1 MKCPSAEQ
9 WDLLAVDV
17 LGGDEARHMI
27 AHARTCPACRERFQT
42 ARREHTERVRMYE
55 AFDRDHDELRE
66 QLMAVLPDELPSSR
80 EGWLARARH
89 RLGGV
94 TMSLN
99 RSTGRRAAAVL
110 VPAACIVIAVAI
122 FLAPKQSAFA
132 AALEHMR
139 QASTIVARFQEFI
152 NDADEPMLE
161 GELSLSAEHGMR
173 FEMSMGGL
181 PFAQAPGLLNGADAG
196 GASMTIFREPDGPM
210 ILVQPSLNLVM
221 RMHGLDQLSADP
233 QRTSPDEFIR
243 RFLEMTGDADR
254 LLGQSVIDG
263 HEVEGFEVS
272 GEKLGLEFGGSSSHE
287 GGTGAAVLSDAAAR
301 LWVDVDSGL
310 PVRMEVEL
318 GVAFLK
324 MHVLVA
330 YDQFE
335 WDVPLEAE
343 LFVPEIPEDA
353 RTIDVQVPPMTEQT
367 LLDGLELYAELA
379 GRYPTSLDPVSVTV
393 GLSMAWAAGGRLE
406 IDPEDPASVFT
417 GELVQNSMTV
427 TVACTFCQTLAAE
440 GHEPEYFG
448 DIVTPEDAD
457 EVLLHW
463 RLDDGQM
470 RVIYGDLRAETLP
483 AAD

>member
-9 WDLLAVDV
+9 WDLLAMDV

-27 AHARTCPACRERFQT
+27 AHARTCPACRGRFQT

-66 QLMAVLPDELPSSR
+66 QLMAVLPDELPSAR

-152 NDADEPMLE
+152 NHADDPMLE
-161 GELSLSAEHGMR
+161 GQLSLSAEYGMR
-173 FEMSMGGL
+173 FEMGMGGL
-181 PFAQAPGLLNGADAG
+181 PMGIGDG
-196 GASMTIFREPDGPM
+196 GMNMTLFREPDGPLVM
-210 ILVQPSLNLVM
+210 VQPSLNLVM
-221 RMHGLDQLSADP
+221 RMHGVDQLSADP
-233 QRTSPDEFIR
+233 QQTSPDEFIR
-243 RFLEMTGDADR
+243 KFLEMAGEADR

-263 HEVEGFEVS
+263 QEVEGFEVS
-272 GEKLGLEFGGSSSHE
+272 GEKLGLGFGGSSSHE
-287 GGTGAAVLSDAAAR
+287 GGTGAAALSDAAAR

-335 WDVPLEAE
+335 WDVPLGAD
-343 LFVPEIPEDA
+343 LFVPEIPEGA
-353 RTIDVQVPPMTEQT
+353 RTIDVTIPPMTEQT

-427 TVACTFCQTLAAE
+427 TVACTFCQKLAAE

-470 RVIYGDLRAETLP
+470 RVIYGDLRVETLP

>member
-9 WDLLAVDV
+9 WDLLAMDV
-17 LGGDEARHMI
+17 LEGGEVQQML
-27 AHARTCPACRERFQT
+27 AHARSCLACRERVQA
-42 ARREHTERVRMYE
+42 ARREHTERLRMYE

-66 QLMAVLPDELPSSR
+66 QLMAVLPDELPSAR
-80 EGWLARARH
+80 EGRLARAGH

-94 TMSLN
+94 AMSLN
-99 RSTGRRAAAVL
+99 RSAGRRAAAVL

-161 GELSLSAEHGMR
+161 GQLSLSAEHGMR
-173 FEMSMGGL
+173 FEVSMGGL
-181 PFAQAPGLLNGADAG
+181 PFAQAPGVLSGAAAG
-196 GASMTIFREPDGPM
+196 ETSMLIFREPDGPLVM
-210 ILVQPSLNLVM
+210 VQPSLKLVM
-221 RMHGLDQLSADP
+221 RMHGVDQLSADP

-243 RFLEMTGDADR
+243 KFLEMTGEADR
-254 LLGQSVIDG
+254 LLGRSVIDG

-272 GEKLGLEFGGSSSHE
+272 GEKLGLEFGGSTSQE
-287 GGTGAAVLSDAAAR
+287 AGTDESAGSNAAAR
-301 LWVDVDSGL
+301 LWVDVNSGL

-324 MHVLVA
+324 MHVLAV

-343 LFVPEIPEDA
+343 LFVPEIPEGA
-353 RTIDVQVPPMTEQT
+353 RTIDLTIPPMTEQT
-367 LLDGLELYAELA
+367 LLDGLRVYAEIA
-379 GRYPTSLDPVSVTV
+379 GRYPTSLDPVSVSA
-393 GLSMAWAAGGRLE
+393 GLAMAWAASGKLE
-406 IDPEDPASVFT
+406 IDPEDPASVFST
-417 GELVQNSMTV
+417 GLVQDCMTV
-427 TVACTFCQTLAAE
+427 TVGCGFCRQLAAD

-470 RVIYGDLRAETLP
+470 RVIYGDLRVETLP
-483 AAD
+483 AED